1 MAKLNPRQSEA
12 VHYID
17 SPLLVLAGAG
27 SGKTSVITRKIAYLI
42 QTCEIPANK
51 VIALTFTN
59 KAAREMKERVKQ
71 LLKGKEGR
79 GLTVSTFHN
88 LGLNMVRKELKY
100 FGLKSGFSIFDDQDS
115 KTLLTEILIKAGSS
129 DDDDDDV
136 NTVRYTISNWK
147 NDLITPSIAISR
159 ANDEL
164 EMRAAQ
170 AYALYDR
177 YLRAYNA
184 VDFDDLILLPTLM
197 LRDNEEIRERWQRK
211 VHYMLVDEYQDT
223 NSSQYLLVRLL
234 VGRRAAFT
242 VVGDDDQ
249 SIYSWR
255 GAKPENLALLQE
267 DFPALKVIKLE
278 QNYRSTSRILK
289 AANSVI
295 DNNPHVFLKKL
306 WSEHGMGEMIRVVR
320 CKTEEHETERIAHDI
335 INQKISK
342 GRSFKDFAVLYR
354 GNHQSRLLEIKLQ
367 AYQIPYKVSGGSS
380 FFGKAEIK
388 DVMGY
393 LRLMINPDDD
403 NAFLR
408 VVNTPRREIGPST
421 LEKLGQYAHLREC
434 SMFNACDE
442 LGLESQLK
450 LRQYA
455 NLQRFSCWVEE
466 TRENILRNDAVAGIK
481 QMLRDVDYEQWLQ
494 EQSSSTK
501 MAEKRMENVWQLIAS
516 IERMLEKSD
525 DGDVGEVISKLV
537 LLDMLEQQEE
547 EDDSD
552 RVQLMTLH
560 ASKGLEYPFVF
571 LMGLEE
577 EILPHRSSI
586 EEDNIE
592 EERRLMYVGI
602 TRAKQ
607 ELTFTL
613 SAKRRMYGE
622 DFETSPSR
630 FLDEIDADD
639 LVWEGRGDAKPREET
654 QALGQAHLAN
664 IRALLD

>member
-1 MAKLNPRQSEA
+1 MSKLNPRQSEA

-17 SPLLVLAGAG
+17 NPLLVLAGAG

-51 VIALTFTN
+51 IVALTFTN
-59 KAAREMKERVKQ
+59 KAAREMKERVGT
-71 LLKGKEGR
+71 LLKGREGR

-88 LGLNMVRKELKY
+88 LGLNMVRKELKHL
-100 FGLKSGFSIFDDQDS
+100 GLKAGFSIFDDQDS
-115 KTLLTEILIKAGSS
+115 KTLLSEIIMNEGSGE
-129 DDDDDDV
+129 DDEV

-147 NDLITPSIAISR
+147 NDLITPSLAISR
-159 ANDEL
+159 AKDEL
-164 EMRAAQ
+164 EMKAAQ

-197 LRDNEEIRERWQRK
+197 LRDNEEIRERWQRRIR
-211 VHYMLVDEYQDT
+211 YMLVDEYQDT
-223 NSSQYLLVRLL
+223 NTSQYLLVRLL
-234 VGRRAAFT
+234 VGHRAAFT

-255 GAKPENLALLQE
+255 GAKPENLALLKE
-267 DFPALKVIKLE
+267 DFPALKVVMLE

-289 AANSVI
+289 AANAVI
-295 DNNPHVFLKKL
+295 DNNPHVFEKKL
-306 WSEHGMGEMIRVVR
+306 WSEHGMGELIRVVR
-320 CKTEEHETERIAHDI
+320 CKSEEHETERIAHDI
-335 INQKISK
+335 INQKIQK
-342 GRSFKDFAVLYR
+342 ARSFKDFAVLYR

-393 LRLMINPDDD
+393 LRVMINPDDD

-421 LEKLGQYAHLREC
+421 LEKLGQYAHAREC
-434 SMFNACDE
+434 SMYSACGE
-442 LGLESQLK
+442 LGLETQLK
-450 LRQYA
+450 QRQHA
-455 NLQRFSCWVEE
+455 NLQRFSAWIEE
-466 TRENILRNDAVAGIK
+466 MRDTILRGDAVAGIK
-481 QMLRDVDYEQWLQ
+481 QLLRDIDYEQWLQ

-501 MAEKRMENVWQLIAS
+501 MAEKRMENVWHLISS

-525 DGDVGEVISKLV
+525 DGNVEEVIGKLV
-537 LLDMLEQQEE
+537 LLDLLDQQQE

-560 ASKGLEYPFVF
+560 ASKGLEYPYVF
-571 LMGLEE
+571 LMGMEE

-586 EEDNIE
+586 EEDSIE

-602 TRAKQ
+602 TRAKK
-607 ELTFTL
+607 ELTLTL
-613 SAKRRMYGE
+613 AAKRRMYGE
-622 DFETSPSR
+622 DFDTTPSR
-630 FLDEIDADD
+630 FIDEIDPDD
-639 LVWEGRGDAKPREET
+639 LVWEGKGDAKSKAET

-664 IRALLD
+664 IRSLLD

>member
-1 MAKLNPRQSEA
+1 MSKLNPKQSEA

-42 QTCEIPANK
+42 QTCEIPAHK
-51 VIALTFTN
+51 VVALTFTN
-59 KAAREMKERVKQ
+59 KAAREMKERVKL
-71 LLKGKEGR
+71 LLKGRQGR

-88 LGLNMVRKELKY
+88 LGLNMVRKELKHL
-100 FGLKSGFSIFDDQDS
+100 GLKSGFSIFDDQDS
-115 KTLLTEILIKAGSS
+115 RSLLTEILVREGNG
-129 DDDDDDV
+129 DDDDV
-136 NTVRYTISNWK
+136 KEVRNAISNWK

-159 ANDEL
+159 ANDEN
-164 EMRAAQ
+164 EMRTAQ

-211 VHYMLVDEYQDT
+211 VNYMLVDEYQDT

-234 VGRRAAFT
+234 VGRRGALT

-255 GAKPENLALLQE
+255 GAKPENLALLNK
-267 DFPALKVIKLE
+267 DFPTLKVVKLE
-278 QNYRSTSRILK
+278 QNYRSTSRILR
-289 AANSVI
+289 AANAVI
-295 DNNPHVFLKKL
+295 DNNPHVFEKKL
-306 WSEHGMGEMIRVVR
+306 WSEHGLGEHIRVVR
-320 CKTEEHETERIAHDI
+320 CKNEELETERIAHDI
-335 INQKISK
+335 INQKIQKS
-342 GRSFKDFAVLYR
+342 RAFKDFAVLYR

-380 FFGKAEIK
+380 FFGKSEIK

-393 LRLMINPDDD
+393 LRLMINPSDD

-421 LEKLGQYAHLREC
+421 LEKLGQYAHSRDC
-434 SMFNACDE
+434 SFTEACSE
-442 LGLESQLK
+442 LGLQSQLK
-450 LRQYA
+450 PRSYA
-455 NLQRFSCWVEE
+455 NLQRFSGWAEE
-466 TRENILRNDAVAGIK
+466 MRESILRGDAVSSIK
-481 QMLRDVDYEQWLQ
+481 QMLRDVDYEQWLM
-494 EQSSSTK
+494 EQSSSAN
-501 MAEKRMENVWQLIAS
+501 MAEKRMENVWQLVNS

-525 DGDVGEVISKLV
+525 DGNVEEVIGKLV
-537 LLDMLEQQEE
+537 LLDLLEQQEE

-552 RVQLMTLH
+552 KVQLMTLH
-560 ASKGLEYPFVF
+560 ASKGLEYPYVF
-571 LMGLEE
+571 LMGVEE

-586 EEDNIE
+586 EEDNVE

-602 TRAKQ
+602 TRAKK
-607 ELTFTL
+607 ELTLTL

-630 FLDEIDADD
+630 FLDEIDAED
-639 LVWEGRGDAKPREET
+639 LVWEGRGDSISREDN
-654 QALGQAHLAN
+654 QALGQAHFAN
-664 IRALLD
+664 IRSLLD